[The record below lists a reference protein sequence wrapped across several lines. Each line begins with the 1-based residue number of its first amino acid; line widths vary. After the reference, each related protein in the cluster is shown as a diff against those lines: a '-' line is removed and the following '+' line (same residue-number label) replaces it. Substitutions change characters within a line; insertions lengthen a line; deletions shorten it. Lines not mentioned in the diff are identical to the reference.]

1 MTTMTVDEKRGILE
15 RANAIPLTVN
25 GVAVQ
30 VSGAANGFATVTVKS
45 GHPLA
50 GFSAEYGW
58 HAVDHAVR
66 YGYKLRA

>member
-1 MTTMTVDEKRGILE
+1 MTVDEKRGILE
-15 RANAIPLTVN
+15 HANAIPLTVN
-25 GVAVQ
+25 GVPVQ
-30 VSGAANGFATVTVKS
+30 VSGVANDFATVTVKS

-58 HAVDHAVR
+58 HVINHAAR